1 MSGFLDLV
9 GVEKR
14 FGDTTVLHGID
25 LEVAKGEFVSLI
37 GPSGSGKTT
46 TLRIITGSD
55 QPTSGA
61 VRLEGQDITFVP
73 PHKRGFAM
81 VFQHFALFPHKNV
94 YDNVAY
100 GLQLRKVAK
109 AQVDERV
116 LTMLDRVNMREYA
129 KRKVHE
135 LSGGQRQRVA
145 IARALVIEPRL
156 VLLDEPTGSLDAKLR
171 LRMQTQLK
179 ELHRELGLTFIHVTH
194 NQSEALAL
202 ADRVF
207 VMNDGR
213 VEQSGPP
220 ADVFN
225 APATRFVAEFVG
237 RNNLLDGTVE
247 GSTFVSPVGRFALN
261 GRAERE
267 RLHGSCTA
275 VIRADSLRLGEPE
288 GGGPS
293 VTARL
298 QALEY
303 GGSFVTWFLSA
314 HGTQLQLDLRAEES
328 GAQGPAIGS
337 DYSVWWQPEDAH
349 YLCNEP
355 INDPSTDSGG
365 ETA

>member
-1 MSGFLDLV
+1 MTTPPAYLELA
-9 GVEKR
+9 GVRKQ
-14 FGDTTVLHGID
+14 FGETAVLHGID
-25 LEVAKGEFVSLI
+25 VAIAEGEFISLI

-46 TLRIITGSD
+46 TLRIITGAD
-55 QPTSGA
+55 QPSQGA
-61 VRLEGQDITFVP
+61 VRLAGEDITFVP
-73 PHKRGFAM
+73 PHKRGFSM

-100 GLQLRKVAK
+100 GLQLRKVGK
-109 AQVDERV
+109 RELDERV
-116 LTMLDRVNMREYA
+116 NAMLDRVHMREYA
-129 KRKVHE
+129 RRRVNE

-156 VLLDEPTGSLDAKLR
+156 VLLDEPTGALDAKLR

-220 ADVFN
+220 AEVFN

-237 RNNLLDGTVE
+237 RNNLIDGTVE
-247 GSTFVSPVGRFALN
+247 NGGFHSRLGSFQLN
-261 GRAERE
+261 GRADRE
-267 RLHGSCTA
+267 GLHGACTA
-275 VIRADSLRLGEPE
+275 VIRSDSLRLGETPD
-288 GGGPS
+288 GGQG
-293 VTARL
+293 VTAEL

-303 GGSFVTWFLSA
+303 GGSYVTWFMTA
-314 HGTQLQLDLRAEES
+314 GGTQLQLDVRAEES
-328 GAQGPAIGS
+328 RELRPAIGRR
-337 DYSVWWQPEDAH
+337 YAVWWRPEDAH
-349 YLCNEP
+349 YLR
-355 INDPSTDSGG
+355 
-365 ETA
+365 AAA

>member
-1 MSGFLDLV
+1 MTTPAYLELV
-9 GVEKR
+9 GVRKC
-14 FGDTTVLHGID
+14 FGDTAVLHGID
-25 LEVAKGEFVSLI
+25 VGIAEGEFISLI

-46 TLRIITGSD
+46 TLRIITGAD
-55 QPTSGA
+55 QPTEGS
-61 VRLEGQDITFVP
+61 VRLASEDITFVP
-73 PHKRGFAM
+73 PHKRGFSM

-100 GLQLRKVAK
+100 GLQLRKVPKRELDARVR
-109 AQVDERV
+109 AMLERV
-116 LTMLDRVNMREYA
+116 HMGEFARRRVN
-129 KRKVHE
+129 E

-156 VLLDEPTGSLDAKLR
+156 VLLDEPTGALDAKLR

-220 ADVFN
+220 AEVFN

-237 RNNLLDGTVE
+237 RNNLIDGTVD
-247 GSTFVSPVGRFALN
+247 GGDFVSPVGSFRLN
-261 GRAERE
+261 GRADRE
-267 RLHGSCTA
+267 GLRGPCTA
-275 VIRADSLRLGEPE
+275 VIRSDSVRLGETPD
-288 GGGPS
+288 GAQGL
-293 VTARL
+293 TAVL

-303 GGSFVTWFLSA
+303 GGSYVTWFLTA
-314 HGTQLQLDLRAEES
+314 GGLQLQLDVRAEES
-328 GAQGPAIGS
+328 GRLQPAIGRQ
-337 DYSVWWQPEDAH
+337 YPVWWKPEDAH
-349 YLCNEP
+349 YLRN
-355 INDPSTDSGG
+355 
-365 ETA
+365 AA

>member
-1 MSGFLDLV
+1 MTTSPGYLDLV

-14 FGDTTVLHGID
+14 FGDTAVLHGID
-25 LEVAKGEFVSLI
+25 VSIAEGEFISLI

-46 TLRIITGSD
+46 TLRIITGAD

-61 VRLEGQDITFVP
+61 VRLAGQDITFVP
-73 PHKRGFAM
+73 PHKRGFSM

-100 GLQLRKVAK
+100 GLQLRKVGKRELDQRVEAIL
-109 AQVDERV
+109 ERV
-116 LTMLDRVNMREYA
+116 HMRQFA
-129 KRKVHE
+129 RRRINE

-156 VLLDEPTGSLDAKLR
+156 VLLDEPTGALDAKLR
-171 LRMQTQLK
+171 LRMQAQLK

-213 VEQSGPP
+213 VEQSGRP

-237 RNNLLDGTVE
+237 RNNLIDGTVE
-247 GSTFVSPVGRFALN
+247 EGRFVSELGAFALD
-261 GRAERE
+261 GRVASDALR
-267 RLHGSCTA
+267 GACTA
-275 VIRADSLRLGEPE
+275 VVRSDSLRLGEAPD
-288 GGGPS
+288 GCHG
-293 VTARL
+293 AAAQL

-303 GGSFVTWFLSA
+303 GGSFVTWFLTA
-314 HGTQLQLDLRAEES
+314 GGTQLQLDVRAEES
-328 GAQGPAIGS
+328 GRLDPAIGR
-337 DYSVWWQPEDAH
+337 DYPVWFKPEDAH
-349 YLCNEP
+349 YLRR
-355 INDPSTDSGG
+355 DG
-365 ETA
+365 